1 MTPPTGD
8 IGGLW
13 VYLSASP
20 LLGLTLTLLAYL
32 GAVRIAALCK
42 GHPLANPVLLAVAG
56 LVALLVLTDTPYP
69 RYFDG
74 AQFVHFL
81 LGPATVAL
89 AVPLYAQLGRL
100 RALAGPLLL
109 ALCAGSAT
117 AAFSAVLI
125 GKALGASSATLAS
138 LAPKSV
144 TTPIAMGIAER
155 LGGLPSLTAVLVI
168 ATGVLGAVGARYIY
182 TVLRIADPAVRGF
195 AIGVASHGIGTARAF
210 QVSEQ
215 EGAFAALA
223 MGLNGPFTAAVLP
236 WVLPAVLGWVV

>member
-1 MTPPTGD
+1 MTPRLNE
-8 IGGLW
+8 IW

-20 LLGLTLTLLAYL
+20 LLGLTITLLAYQ
-32 GAVRIAALCK
+32 GAAWLSKRCNS
-42 GHPLANPVLLAVAG
+42 HPLANPVLLAVTA
-56 LVALLVLTDTPYP
+56 LVILLWTTDTPY
-69 RYFDG
+69 RTYFDG

-89 AVPLYAQLGRL
+89 AIPLYAQLDRL
-100 RALAGPLLL
+100 KRMAGPLLV
-109 ALCAGSAT
+109 ALLAGSLA

-125 GKALGASSATLAS
+125 GSLLGASDATLYS

-168 ATGVLGAVGARYIY
+168 LTGILGAVGAQG
-182 TVLRIADPAVRGF
+182 LFALMKCNDPAIRGF
-195 AIGVASHGIGTARAF
+195 AMGVASHGIGTARAF

-215 EGAFAALA
+215 MGAFAALA
-223 MGLNGPFTAAVLP
+223 MGLNGLLTAVLLP
-236 WVLPAVLGWVV
+236 WLMPPLMQWLG